1 MESCFPPL
9 AGLSLRDSSNS
20 AKSHKNRHSTNGTP
34 LSSQDAR
41 NNSVNSNECMPKLEV
56 LQDLDL
62 YYIRQIASSLKVNA
76 NKYNTHTRTHYMHE
90 KCKYL
95 FGTHFINSKYD
106 RVELIEMTER
116 ERERARETVEYTYI
130 RLH

>member
-9 AGLSLRDSSNS
+9 AGLSLRDSSNV

-62 YYIRQIASSLKVNA
+62 YYIRQIASSLKVTLT
-76 NKYNTHTRTHYMHE
+76 NTTHSHTLHTLHE

-116 ERERARETVEYTYI
+116 EREK
-130 RLH
+130 